1 MMWESLDLEY
11 YTALGPGSGFFPF
24 WLGAVMG
31 FLSLTW
37 FVQVSRPAGKPAEG
51 TFFPDLRGRVQIIA
65 MIVALVLTATLMDLL
80 GFQLVMFLY
89 LTFMLMFVGKQSIW
103 MSLAIAVIGSVG
115 VFHLFGK
122 FLDVQL
128 PSSSLSMLARLGL

>member
-1 MMWESLDLEY
+1 
-11 YTALGPGSGFFPF
+11 
-24 WLGAVMG
+24 
-31 FLSLTW
+31 
-37 FVQVSRPAGKPAEG
+37 
-51 TFFPDLRGRVQIIA
+51 
-65 MIVALVLTATLMDLL
+65 
-80 GFQLVMFLY
+80 
-89 LTFMLMFVGKQSIW
+89 MLMFVGKQSIW